1 MDSSAW
7 QYLSM
12 SPVTKSYLSSGLV
25 FLSIIEF
32 LMIMQLFGKKGP
44 HAKARLLMRL
54 HRIFGYVFGAYF
66 IWISWV
72 CIDMMGRLARAGGYE
87 LDARG
92 FGHAF
97 FAMLLFGIFLLKV
110 SLARVY
116 HNYRAY
122 VPLLGIMLAVGTI
135 VLWGVAGW
143 MFLVL
148 VGGAQTVT
156 PGASVL

>member
-1 MDSSAW
+1 MDPSTW
-7 QYLSM
+7 QYLSIN
-12 SPVTKSYLSSGLV
+12 PVTKSYLAAGLV
-25 FLSIIEF
+25 FLSLLEF
-32 LMIMQLFGKKGP
+32 LIGMQLFGKKGP
-44 HAKARLLMRL
+44 HAKAKLHMQL

-66 IWISWV
+66 IWISWI
-72 CIDMMGRLARAGGYE
+72 CIDMMGRLSRAGGYE

-97 FAMLLFGIFLLKV
+97 FAMVLFGVFAVKV
-110 SLARVY
+110 SFARVY
-116 HNYRAY
+116 KNYRAY

-156 PGASVL
+156 PTL